1 MSSPIADDISAR
13 LPASSQVMILL
24 GKTFLHSEPRLTA
37 LRRPL
42 SLRFRQV
49 HSPLLR
55 SYVLPATRD
64 PRLYPTADNDHD
76 VHEYVCVL
84 HLTQLHAFRPLSDR
98 SLDRNYHVVPISDAF
113 PWMHRSMYVSTRMP
127 SIIPTV
133 PSCTRLWDISPD
145 CSQRS
150 RLFCRQCFLSS
161 SRHRSYF
168 SLQSEST
175 LSYSTVTRWSYTSQ
189 FRPVYVQRFS
199 FAASQG
205 LSFLRHLSSY
215 LIDATDHAFNAF
227 LVFDPSCQSTICF
240 ACSFYQLAR
249 LTQRLWLAKP
259 FLWRLITAEVVII
272 FVLRLRLPRGVLWF
286 IYFSFLFYTFLPS
299 YSTTHMHHSLVFTFA
314 WCNLIITG
322 SKYAV
327 YSQFDHNSPCYDDVI
342 LEKKKVRPWT
352 TNHVFT

>member
-1 MSSPIADDISAR
+1 MLGNLSVICRARKRLTFDRQPSPHSAALPTHFDFKVMSSPIADDISAR

-76 VHEYVCVL
+76 VHKYVCVL

-133 PSCTRLWDISPD
+133 PSCTRL
-145 CSQRS
+145 
-150 RLFCRQCFLSS
+150 
-161 SRHRSYF
+161 
-168 SLQSEST
+168 
-175 LSYSTVTRWSYTSQ
+175 
-189 FRPVYVQRFS
+189 
-199 FAASQG
+199 
-205 LSFLRHLSSY
+205 
-215 LIDATDHAFNAF
+215 
-227 LVFDPSCQSTICF
+227 
-240 ACSFYQLAR
+240 
-249 LTQRLWLAKP
+249 
-259 FLWRLITAEVVII
+259 
-272 FVLRLRLPRGVLWF
+272 
-286 IYFSFLFYTFLPS
+286 
-299 YSTTHMHHSLVFTFA
+299 
-314 WCNLIITG
+314 
-322 SKYAV
+322 
-327 YSQFDHNSPCYDDVI
+327 
-342 LEKKKVRPWT
+342 
-352 TNHVFT
+352 